1 MPNAGSGT
9 KERKIAG
16 SHPCQLSYG
25 ICIRIKVEAEVSGSF
40 WAGSGFYTLWALDL
54 DPNSSDHDSGSD
66 PDPYNKMTGY
76 AKPLYGIHLT
86 QSRIQILMN
95 IIWNC
100 SFETFEKGGSEMD
113 VKI

>member
-1 MPNAGSGT
+1 M
-9 KERKIAG
+9 
-16 SHPCQLSYG
+16 
-25 ICIRIKVEAEVSGSF
+25 
-40 WAGSGFYTLWALDL
+40 
-54 DPNSSDHDSGSD
+54 DPNSLDHDSGSD